1 VITYT
6 PRTRALL
13 WKTPDDFGQKYCR
26 NCQCGWTREGKDS
39 EGKDNAVLTICLL
52 DREPIMEGITRC
64 DRFEPKEEEAE
75 WSGSC
80 TLAARR
86 STTGRV
92 KV

>member
-64 DRFEPKEEEAE
+64 DRFEPKEEEALDLL
-75 WSGSC
+75 GQRRDVD
-80 TLAARR
+80 AVRRR
-86 STTGRV
+86 SPG
-92 KV
+92 